1 MEVAMIP
8 HLSLPDEVHLTLK
21 RRILNNELTSG
32 ERLVESNLA
41 AEFGVS
47 RTTLRSA
54 LRELKNEGLVE
65 ITPRRGCF
73 VARMSQAEVE
83 DACYARYLLEAGAI
97 CEATSKVDESLL
109 SSVDKELHEMQAAA
123 AAGDVAA
130 IIEVDTRLHG
140 LIVEAGGRARV
151 SDLWHALDAQMGS
164 LMRSSLDRQDID
176 LFEAVDRH
184 RVLLEAL
191 RTRRRSVIERAI
203 KDHYVDPP
211 PSIKQ
216 GVGANSS
223 STDAPVPRRGRTR
236 GRAPKS

>member
-1 MEVAMIP
+1 MIP

-21 RRILNNELTSG
+21 RRILNNELTAG

-65 ITPRRGCF
+65 ISPRRGCF

-97 CEATSKVDESLL
+97 CEVTSKVDESLL

-123 AAGDVAA
+123 AAGDVAV

-151 SDLWHALDAQMGS
+151 SDLWHALDGQMGS
-164 LMRSSLDRQDID
+164 LMRSSLDRQGID
-176 LFEAVDRH
+176 LFEAVNRH

-191 RTRRRSVIERAI
+191 RTRRRSVIGRAI

-211 PSIKQ
+211 PATKEAAGTDSSPTDPPVSGQ
-216 GVGANSS
+216 GPA
-223 STDAPVPRRGRTR
+223 R

>member
-1 MEVAMIP
+1 MIP

-54 LRELKNEGLVE
+54 LRELKTEGLVE

-73 VARMSQAEVE
+73 VARMSQDEIE
-83 DACYARYLLEAGAI
+83 DACFARYLLEAGTI
-97 CEATSKVDESLL
+97 CEATPKIDESLL
-109 SSVDKELHEMQAAA
+109 SSVDKELDEMQAAA

-130 IIEVDTRLHG
+130 MVEVDTRLHG
-140 LIVEAGGRARV
+140 LIVEAGGRPRV
-151 SDLWHALDAQMGS
+151 SDLWHALDGQMGS
-164 LMRSSLDRQDID
+164 LMRSSLERQRID
-176 LFEAVDRH
+176 LFEAVSRH

-191 RTRRRSVIERAI
+191 RTRRR
-203 KDHYVDPP
+203 
-211 PSIKQ
+211 
-216 GVGANSS
+216 
-223 STDAPVPRRGRTR
+223 
-236 GRAPKS
+236 